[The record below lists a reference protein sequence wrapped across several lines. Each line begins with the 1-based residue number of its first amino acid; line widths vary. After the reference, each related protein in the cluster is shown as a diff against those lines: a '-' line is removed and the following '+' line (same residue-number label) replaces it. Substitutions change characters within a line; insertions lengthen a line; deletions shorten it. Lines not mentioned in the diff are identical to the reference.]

1 MQNAEIIGLAREL
14 SMKMPNCIKTDLT
27 AAFRGL
33 RGTYPGT
40 PLKNHIGGTNQ
51 ISKSF
56 RQFD

>member
-27 AAFRGL
+27 AAFG
-33 RGTYPGT
+33 GPQGAYPGM
-40 PLKNHIGGTNQ
+40 PLKNRIGGTKQ